1 MKSQIIKGLTML
13 ILVVAVAFAT
23 AVVSANGQSSNAV
36 RSQVPFEFIVGNK
49 TLPAG
54 EYKVSSPLS
63 NSGAVMIRSTDGEN
77 GAVRLTNSI
86 GSNADTSQAKLV
98 FHRYGQKYFLA
109 EIWSGADSTGRVLL
123 RSKQENALRR
133 EYSALAQATYETI
146 EVLAMVR

>member
-1 MKSQIIKGLTML
+1 ML

-23 AVVSANGQSSNAV
+23 AVVSANAQSSNTM

-63 NSGAVMIRSTDGEN
+63 NNAAVMIRSTDGEN
-77 GAVRLTNSI
+77 GVVRLTNSI

-98 FHRYGQKYFLA
+98 FHRYGDKYFLA

-123 RSKQENALRR
+123 KSKQEKALRR
-133 EYSALAQATYETI
+133 EYSAVAQATYEMI
-146 EVLAMVR
+146 EILAMVR